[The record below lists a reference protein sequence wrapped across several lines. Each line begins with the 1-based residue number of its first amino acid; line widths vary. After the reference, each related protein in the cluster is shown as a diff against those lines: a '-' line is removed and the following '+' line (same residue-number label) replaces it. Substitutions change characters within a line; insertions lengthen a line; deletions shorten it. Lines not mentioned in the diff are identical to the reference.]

1 MRGVILH
8 MILVLTAMTVSSTM
22 AAETLEGYGSRA
34 EIVERMSR
42 LPLVGIEGIWR
53 FPATGQTIVIERDDR
68 DAMRFRVVSGVSQ
81 AMAGIESGVLLGYI
95 VPTAKNGTFD
105 ATLGEINSDGSAR
118 SAGVVSKNHVMRF
131 TLDLSGS
138 RMSFT
143 PVKRGLKVNLWRLF
157 PYMFRFSVRAYDDR
171 RKGLDGCMRVW
182 PRDLSEP
189 PYQPRYL

>member
-1 MRGVILH
+1 MRGVIIH

-34 EIVERMSR
+34 EIIGRMSR

-95 VPTAKNGTFD
+95 VPTAKSGTFD
-105 ATLGEINSDGSAR
+105 ATLGEIDSDGSAR
-118 SAGVVSKNHVMRF
+118 SGNVSKSRATRF
-131 TLDLSGS
+131 TL
-138 RMSFT
+138 
-143 PVKRGLKVNLWRLF
+143 
-157 PYMFRFSVRAYDDR
+157 
-171 RKGLDGCMRVW
+171 
-182 PRDLSEP
+182 
-189 PYQPRYL
+189 Q

>member
-1 MRGVILH
+1 MRGVIIH

-34 EIVERMSR
+34 EIIARMSQ
-42 LPLVGIEGIWR
+42 LPMVGIEGIWR

-95 VPTAKNGTFD
+95 VPTAKSGTFD
-105 ATLGEINSDGSAR
+105 ATLGEIDSDGSAR
-118 SAGVVSKNHVMRF
+118 SGNVSKSRATRF
-131 TLDLSGS
+131 TLDLTGA
-138 RMSFT
+138 RLSFT

>member
-1 MRGVILH
+1 MRGVIIH

-34 EIVERMSR
+34 EIIGRMSR

-95 VPTAKNGTFD
+95 VPTAKSGTFD
-105 ATLGEINSDGSAR
+105 ATLGEIDSDGSAR
-118 SAGVVSKNHVMRF
+118 SGNVSKSRATRF
-131 TLDLSGS
+131 TLDLTGA
-138 RMSFT
+138 RLSFT

-171 RKGLDGCMRVW
+171 RKGLDGCIRLW